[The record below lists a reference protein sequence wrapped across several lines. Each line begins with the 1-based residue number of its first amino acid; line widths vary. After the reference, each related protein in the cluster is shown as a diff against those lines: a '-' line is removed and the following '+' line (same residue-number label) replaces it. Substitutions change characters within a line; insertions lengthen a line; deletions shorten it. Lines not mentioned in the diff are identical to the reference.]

1 MKGNIYFLKYQCL
14 KKYQSKKENKV
25 LKLQVL
31 KVKLIINYQL
41 FKTLF
46 KGFYLSLVSKE

>member
-1 MKGNIYFLKYQCL
+1 MFEKISIKKGEILK
-14 KKYQSKKENKV
+14 NKV